1 MARAGEQSG
10 KALEMAETP
19 LLDSIKSIEDFKRID
34 RSALSALAA
43 EIRSFLVETVAGNGG
58 HLASNLGVVELTLA
72 LHTAFSSPRDKLVFD
87 VGHQTYVHKLITGRK
102 AEFFTLRKKDGLSGF
117 PKRSESPHDA
127 FDTGHA
133 STSISAALGMLRADA
148 MLGRERSVVAVVGDG
163 ALTGGLC
170 FEALNDA
177 GQSKLPLIV
186 VLNDNDMSI
195 SHNVGALSR
204 HLSKARAS
212 GSYQRFKS
220 FIAETIKRIPKIGER
235 IANRILRFKN
245 KIKYLFLPNV
255 LFEEM
260 GFTYLGP
267 VDGHDIG
274 ALVRVLNQA
283 KGLHHPVVVH
293 AITIKGKG
301 YSLAEDDPEKFHGIG
316 SFDPETGAC
325 AKSTGRS
332 NAQAFAQALI
342 GLAEKD
348 TRIAA
353 ITAAMPSGTG
363 LNAFAARFPARFF
376 DVGIAEEHA
385 VTMAAGMAEAGA
397 KPVLAIYSTFLQRA
411 YDQIIH
417 DVCLQNLPVVF
428 AVDRAGLVGEDGET
442 HHGIYDMSYLG
453 NLPNMTLMAPSTQR
467 ELEEMLAFALS
478 LNAPC
483 ALRYNRG
490 SLRCA
495 PLAQKIA
502 FGEWETLAEPA
513 DVTVIAAG
521 RMVETALKACEG
533 LPVGVVSARFIKPLD
548 QRMLD
553 ALREKAKLVITLE
566 DGVVEG
572 GLGTVIRA
580 YYEGNPRMLSLGI
593 PEAPVPHASIAEQ
606 DEMCGIAP
614 EQVRQ
619 RVLQALGEIR

>member
-1 MARAGEQSG
+1 MT
-10 KALEMAETP
+10 ETP
-19 LLDSIKSIEDFKRID
+19 LLDSIKGIEDFRRID
-34 RSALSALAA
+34 RSAFDALAG
-43 EIRSFLVETVAGNGG
+43 EIRSFLVETVAHNGG

-72 LHTAFSSPRDKLVFD
+72 LHTAFSSPEDRLVFD

-102 AEFFTLRKKDGLSGF
+102 AEFAALRKKDGVSGF
-117 PKRSESPHDA
+117 PKRAESPHDA

-133 STSISAALGMLRADA
+133 STSISAAIGMLRADA
-148 MLGRERSVVAVVGDG
+148 MLARERSVVAVVGDG

-195 SHNVGALSR
+195 SHNVGAMSR
-204 HLSKARAS
+204 HLSKIRAS

-220 FIAETIKRIPKIGER
+220 FIAESIKRIPKIGER
-235 IANRILRFKN
+235 VANRILRFKN

-267 VDGHDIG
+267 VDGHDVG

-283 KGLHHPVVVH
+283 KGLRHPVVVH
-293 AITIKGKG
+293 AITVKGKG
-301 YSLAEDDPEKFHGIG
+301 YGLAEDDPEKFHGIG

-325 AKSTGRS
+325 GRGAGKSNSKT
-332 NAQAFAQALI
+332 FAQALVA
-342 GLAEKD
+342 LAEKD
-348 TRIAA
+348 ARIAA

-363 LNAFAARFPARFF
+363 LDAFAARFPTRFF

-397 KPVLAIYSTFLQRA
+397 KPVVAIYSSFLQRA

-442 HHGIYDMSYLG
+442 HHGVYDMSYLG
-453 NLPNMTLMAPSTQR
+453 NLPNMTVMAPSTQR
-467 ELEEMLAFALS
+467 ELEEMLSFALG
-478 LNAPC
+478 LGAPC

-490 SLRCA
+490 SLRRA
-495 PLAQKIA
+495 PLAQESA
-502 FGEWETLAEPA
+502 LGEWETLAPPA
-513 DVTVIAAG
+513 QVTLIAAG
-521 RMVETALKACEG
+521 RMVETALAACAG
-533 LPVGVVSARFIKPLD
+533 LPIGVVSARFIKPLD
-548 QRMLD
+548 HKTLD
-553 ALREKAKLVITLE
+553 AVRETSKLVVTLE

-572 GLGTVIRA
+572 GLGTAVRA
-580 YYEGNPRMLSLGI
+580 YYDGSPRVVALGI
-593 PEAPVPHASIAEQ
+593 PEAPVPHATIAEQ
-606 DEMCGIAP
+606 DEMCGITP
-614 EQVRQ
+614 EQVRR
-619 RVLQALGEIR
+619 RVLRALEELL